1 MKLHASKQKR
11 SCKMKLELFLFP
23 FEQSVIA
30 NWASLE
36 DGGKQVWGG
45 QKTCFEKFIVPQLV
59 PLQPVYS
66 IKIAVRTLYK
76 FTGRNNKRGK
86 KTRED

>member
-1 MKLHASKQKR
+1 
-11 SCKMKLELFLFP
+11 MKLELFLFP

-86 KTRED
+86 KTWED